1 MFYGYARCSSTDQ
14 SLDIQIDALK
24 AAGCQIIRSEKISGT
39 SRDGRRELETLLEFL
54 REGDVLVVTRIDRL
68 ARSIGDLQ
76 DIIKVLKERGA
87 SLKATEQPFDTGDI
101 YGALTINLLGVFAQF
116 ETELRRERQIE
127 GIRRAKKNHPE
138 RYRGRPP
145 KIDAG
150 KVRWLKDQGFSVA
163 AISKELG
170 IARTSVYRSLDVIS

>member
-1 MFYGYARCSSTDQ
+1 MLYGYARCSSADQ

-68 ARSIGDLQ
+68 ARSISDLQ
-76 DIIKVLKERGA
+76 DIIKVLKGKGA

-101 YGALTINLLGVFAQF
+101 YGTLTINLLGVFAQF

-127 GIRRAKKNHPE
+127 GIQRAMQDHPE

-150 KVRWLKDQGFSVA
+150 EIRRLKDQGFGVA
-163 AISKELG
+163 AISRELG
-170 IARTSVYRSLDVIS
+170 IARTSVYRALDVIS

>member
-1 MFYGYARCSSTDQ
+1 MFYGYARCSSADQ

-54 REGDVLVVTRIDRL
+54 REGDVLVVTWIDRL
-68 ARSIGDLQ
+68 ARSIADLQ

-101 YGALTINLLGVFAQF
+101 YGSLTINLLGVFAEF
-116 ETELRRERQIE
+116 ETQLRRERQIE
-127 GIRRAKKNHPE
+127 GILRAKKNHPE

-150 KVRWLKDQGFSVA
+150 EIRRLKDEGFGVA

-170 IARTSVYRSLDVIS
+170 IARTSVYRALDAVG